1 MGILSRFTDIISANI
16 NELLDRAEN
25 PEKMIDQY
33 LRNAMEN
40 LAEVKKETAAVM
52 AEESRCKRL
61 VVEAEADIEKYTE
74 LAKKAIAAGN
84 DGDAKVFIAKKQE
97 IESLLTSRRATYD
110 AAHANAQKMREM
122 HD

>member
-52 AEESRCKRL
+52 AEETRCKRL
-61 VVEAEADIEKYTE
+61 VVEA
-74 LAKKAIAAGN
+74 
-84 DGDAKVFIAKKQE
+84 
-97 IESLLTSRRATYD
+97 
-110 AAHANAQKMREM
+110 
-122 HD
+122 